1 MMLWSNCFHL
11 FCKKYIVFALTPCL
25 VAFASSCI
33 SFILYNNFCIHLFQF
48 VWVSAV
54 VCPLLGLTFLLK
66 DPPSLDALQ
75 DMKRK
80 DGQLLDKISHR
91 QISSQ
96 VVAQILLIMIVLA
109 LGPKFIPEDPD
120 DIDAIIGDNW
130 SAKYNSQS
138 RSTICSG
145 VYNNI
150 FQYGSQMYSDV
161 FNNYSIHSRHL
172 TIIFNLFVLMQIF
185 NYFNCR
191 NLGEQSHNFV
201 DGINLKSCF
210 SLLFSIGIHIL
221 VICMGKSI
229 FGLYPYGLTLKQ
241 WAICLGLSLV
251 VILVGLIVKQIPY
264 DS

>member
-1 MMLWSNCFHL
+1 
-11 FCKKYIVFALTPCL
+11 
-25 VAFASSCI
+25 
-33 SFILYNNFCIHLFQF
+33 
-48 VWVSAV
+48 
-54 VCPLLGLTFLLK
+54 
-66 DPPSLDALQ
+66 
-75 DMKRK
+75 
-80 DGQLLDKISHR
+80 
-91 QISSQ
+91 
-96 VVAQILLIMIVLA
+96 
-109 LGPKFIPEDPD
+109 
-120 DIDAIIGDNW
+120 
-130 SAKYNSQS
+130 
-138 RSTICSG
+138 
-145 VYNNI
+145 
-150 FQYGSQMYSDV
+150 
-161 FNNYSIHSRHL
+161 
-172 TIIFNLFVLMQIF
+172 MQIF